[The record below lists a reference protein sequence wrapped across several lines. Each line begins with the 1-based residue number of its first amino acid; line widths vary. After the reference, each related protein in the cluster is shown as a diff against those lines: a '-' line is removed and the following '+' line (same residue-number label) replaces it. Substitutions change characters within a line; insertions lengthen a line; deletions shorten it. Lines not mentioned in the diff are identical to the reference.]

1 MKKFLSVILC
11 SVLIFTLSACGKSEV
26 KNTST
31 KSQVKEEPKVVT
43 KVETPAATAAPV
55 APAVAPTVAPVVK
68 NEDIK
73 SREVVLYFSD
83 DQAMYFVG
91 EKRTIEAPTAKSI
104 VEELVKGPVAKSG
117 STAKSYAT
125 LPTDLQVS
133 DVQIKENIA
142 YVNLKEKAKIEG
154 SAGEQMALFSI
165 VNTLVLDKELGITKV
180 QFLVGG
186 EKVKTIGGQYD
197 VSEPMSENKEMMK

>member
-11 SVLIFTLSACGKSEV
+11 GVVVFTLAACGKTEVKDTATKSEV
-26 KNTST
+26 KDEST
-31 KSQVKEEPKVVT
+31 VAT
-43 KVETPAATAAPV
+43 KVEKPAAT
-55 APAVAPTVAPVVK
+55 VAPTVTPAVK

-83 DQAMYFVG
+83 DQAMYFAS
-91 EKRTIEAPTAKSI
+91 EKRTITSPTAKSI
-104 VEELVKGPVAKSG
+104 VEELVKGPVTKSG
-117 STAKSYAT
+117 STAKTYAT
-125 LPTDLQVS
+125 LPTSLQVS
-133 DVQIKENIA
+133 DVQIKEKIA
-142 YVNLKEKAKIEG
+142 YVNLKGELKVNG

-180 QFLVGG
+180 QFLLAG
-186 EKVKTIGGQYD
+186 EKVKSIGGQYD

>member
-1 MKKFLSVILC
+1 MKKFLSLILC
-11 SVLIFTLSACGKSEV
+11 SVVVFTLAACGKTEVKDNTTKSEV
-26 KNTST
+26 KEEST
-31 KSQVKEEPKVVT
+31 VAT
-43 KVETPAATAAPV
+43 KVEKPAASTV
-55 APAVAPTVAPVVK
+55 TPTVKPAVK

-83 DQAMYFVG
+83 DQAMYFAS
-91 EKRTIEAPTAKSI
+91 EKRTITSPTAKSI
-104 VEELVKGPVAKSG
+104 VEELVKGPATKSG

-125 LPTDLQVS
+125 LPTSLQVS
-133 DVQIKENIA
+133 DVQIKEKIA
-142 YVNLKEKAKIEG
+142 YVNLKSELKVKG

-165 VNTLVLDKELGITKV
+165 VNTLILDKELGVTKV
-180 QFLVGG
+180 QFLLAG

>member
-11 SVLIFTLSACGKSEV
+11 SVLVFTLAAFGKNEG
-26 KNTST
+26 KTTST
-31 KSQVKEEPKVVT
+31 KGQVKQEPKVVT
-43 KVETPAATAAPV
+43 KVETPVVT
-55 APAVAPTVAPVVK
+55 TVVPKVTPIVK
-68 NEDIK
+68 NENIK

-91 EKRTIEAPTAKSI
+91 EKRTIVSPTAKLI
-104 VEELVKGPVAKSG
+104 VEELVKGPATKSG
-117 STAKSYAT
+117 STAKAYAT
-125 LPTDLQVS
+125 LPTNLQVS

-142 YVNLKEKAKIEG
+142 YVDLKAKLTVQG

-165 VNTLVLDKELGITKV
+165 VNTLVLDKELGIKKV
-180 QFLVGG
+180 QFLLAG
-186 EKVKTIGGQYD
+186 EKVSTIGGQYD